1 LTLRVPEEEMVINVL
16 KAMQYLGEEDAENC
30 MRIDAIDMRIKED
43 ATLQEKP
50 TMELKLPPST
60 LNYASLRKEESL
72 PITISY
78 SLNIKEEEELLMV
91 RREHKTALRKKCQ
104 ANDRKR
110 AL

>member
-1 LTLRVPEEEMVINVL
+1 
-16 KAMQYLGEEDAENC
+16 
-30 MRIDAIDMRIKED
+30 MRIDVIDMLIKED

-50 TMELKLPPST
+50 TLELKLPPST
-60 LNYASLRKEESL
+60 PKYAFLGKKESL
-72 PITISY
+72 PVIISS
-78 SLNIKEEEELLMV
+78 SLNTKEEEELLMV